1 MDTNSNS
8 KNNEIGLLFIGHG
21 SRLPYNKQ
29 VVTELAEKY
38 SASNPDYPMEV
49 GFMELVRPSIADA
62 FNKLKE
68 QDVKKVIVTPIFLA
82 HGKHTKKDI
91 PTILGLEPSD
101 EELNPDEQAEH
112 GHHHHHDHGH
122 HHHHAPAEPVE
133 FDGEIIYNEPIG
145 ADDGLV
151 AVLHERIDKYL

>member
-8 KNNEIGLLFIGHG
+8 KNNETGLLFIGHG

-112 GHHHHHDHGH
+112 GHHHHDHGH